1 MADAEEAAAAPPRA
15 PAMRWWMALLVV
27 SLALNLVVAGAL
39 AVRFFAPQH
48 FEHFTGSGFSP
59 LIPRKF
65 LTDLPADRRK
75 QLGDLLRQNR
85 GEFHN
90 DFADIRKFAG
100 QLADALQHDPYD
112 EKPVMDAIDG
122 YEKVANGMVGRGSQ
136 VTMDVIRKLTPDERA
151 VLAGRIRER
160 VGRRK

>member
-59 LIPRKF
+59 
-65 LTDLPADRRK
+65 
-75 QLGDLLRQNR
+75 QN
-85 GEFHN
+85 
-90 DFADIRKFAG
+90 IS
-100 QLADALQHDPYD
+100 LA
-112 EKPVMDAIDG
+112 
-122 YEKVANGMVGRGSQ
+122 S
-136 VTMDVIRKLTPDERA
+136 
-151 VLAGRIRER
+151 
-160 VGRRK
+160 